1 MRKPT
6 AGHEAAQTG
15 FNILFELFSFSLGE
29 PGRLNVRWKGP
40 HRGLDHDSC
49 RFLAEEYKLAILDLL
64 PNQGS
69 WTEAAYLWL
78 TDHTNR
84 LVEFTDG
91 QIEVLPMP
99 TDLRQTIA
107 EFFFVLFTA
116 FLTPL
121 GGKAHVMGIRL
132 KIRPG
137 KFREPDVILL
147 KSAKD
152 PRRRNRLWLG
162 ADLALEVV
170 SVDKPERDLIDKRLD
185 YAEGKVPE
193 YWIVNP
199 QTETITV
206 LRLENESYVE
216 HGVFSRGQRATS
228 VVLPGF
234 GIEAAEV
241 FDLEKVP
248 DDDDSSGEN
257 GSST

>member
-1 MRKPT
+1 MI
-6 AGHEAAQTG
+6 AAVSSQ
-15 FNILFELFSFSLGE
+15 
-29 PGRLNVRWKGP
+29 
-40 HRGLDHDSC
+40 
-49 RFLAEEYKLAILDLL
+49 EEYKLAILDLL

-69 WTEAAYLWL
+69 WTEAEYLWL

-91 QIEVLPMP
+91 RLDLLPMP
-99 TDLRQTIA
+99 TDHHQTIA
-107 EFFFVLFTA
+107 GFLFMAFTA

-121 GGKAHVMGIRL
+121 GGTVHFIGIRL

-147 KSAKD
+147 KSAND
-152 PRRRNRLWLG
+152 PRRRNRFWLG

-170 SVDKPERDLIDKRLD
+170 SEDKPERDLIDKRLD

-199 QTETITV
+199 QIEMITV
-206 LRLENESYVE
+206 LRLETGSYVK
-216 HGVFSRGQRATS
+216 HGVFKRGQRATS

-234 GIEAAEV
+234 GVEAAKV
-241 FDLEKVP
+241 FDQKKAP
-248 DDDDSSGEN
+248 DNDDDSPAEN
-257 GSST
+257 GST

>member
-1 MRKPT
+1 MI
-6 AGHEAAQTG
+6 AAVSSQ
-15 FNILFELFSFSLGE
+15 
-29 PGRLNVRWKGP
+29 
-40 HRGLDHDSC
+40 
-49 RFLAEEYKLAILDLL
+49 EEYKLAILDLL

-69 WTEAAYLWL
+69 WTEAEYLWL

-99 TDLRQTIA
+99 TDHLQTIA
-107 EFFFVLFTA
+107 VFLFTA
-116 FLTPL
+116 FTEFLTPL
-121 GGKAHVMGIRL
+121 GGQAHFMGIRL
-132 KIRPG
+132 KIGPG
-137 KFREPDVILL
+137 KFREPDVILV

-152 PRRRNRLWLG
+152 PRRRNRFWLG

-170 SVDKPERDLIDKRLD
+170 SEDKPERDLVEKRLD
-185 YAEGKVPE
+185 YAEGEVPE

-216 HGVFSRGQRATS
+216 HGVFKRGQRATS
-228 VVLPGF
+228 VILPNF
-234 GIEAAEV
+234 GVEAAEV

-248 DDDDSSGEN
+248 DDDDDSPAEN
-257 GSST
+257 GPPM